1 MGLWSPA
8 LFGSDLACDIRADYG
23 VLLSTGKTDQEAEE
37 MMIQYYRD
45 LFETN
50 TPDEQEFWI
59 ALAVCEWKRGRLS
72 QQVKAIA
79 LHYLGQG
86 WDLPLWNIPGKEKDY
101 RKRQKVI
108 EELVKKLNSP
118 MPPRKEV
125 KKISVVRCPWPVG
138 SLLAYHIITNKE
150 AAEQNPLFGKYA
162 LLRII
167 QIHRTPVTRMFPDAP
182 CDESMLV
189 GLYGWCGDEIPD
201 PSITKELEF
210 IPLLEAEH
218 QLPSPSE
225 LLDFSMFEAFPQ
237 QSKNEMIKMVHGLYS
252 PRIETCACLD
262 WRRSR
267 EDPPFLTYLD
277 CDSSFQKEV
286 SNFFKTKETEY
297 CLTNPYAFD
306 LTLLKLLRP
315 YYHETE
321 REHENF

>member
-23 VLLSTGKTDQEAEE
+23 VLLAMGKTDQEAEDII
-37 MMIQYYRD
+37 IQYYRD
-45 LFETN
+45 LFHTD

-59 ALAVCEWKRGRLS
+59 ALAVCEWKRGRLR
-72 QQVKAIA
+72 QQVKTIA
-79 LHYLGQG
+79 LHYLEQG
-86 WDLPLWNIPGKEKDY
+86 WDLPLWNTPGREKDY
-101 RKRQKVI
+101 RKRKKVI
-108 EELVKKLNSP
+108 EELIEKLNSP
-118 MPPRKEV
+118 MPPRKEA

-138 SLLAYHIITNKE
+138 SLLAYHIITNKRE
-150 AAEQNPLFGKYA
+150 AEQDPLFGKYA

-167 QIHRTPVTRMFPDAP
+167 KINRNPVTKLIPDAP

-218 QLPSPSE
+218 HLPLPPGP
-225 LLDFSMFEAFPQ
+225 LDFSMFEAFPEE
-237 QSKNEMIKMVHGLYS
+237 SKNEMIKMVQGLYH
-252 PRIETCACLD
+252 PRIETCTCLE

-267 EDPPFLTYLD
+267 KDPPFLTYLD
-277 CDSSFQKEV
+277 CDPSFQKEV
-286 SNFFKTKETEY
+286 SGYFKTKVTEY

-306 LTLLKLLRP
+306 LTLLKILKP
-315 YYHETE
+315 YYSGRLEKI
-321 REHENF
+321 